1 MEKKP
6 KFTRFDV
13 LDHLTDENIVKRYL
27 EAMREDGTE
36 NEIRL
41 AENDAER
48 ACALYGINP
57 AVVGL
62 TPENNLLNQNTV
74 TTRQIRK
81 TVTA

>member
-13 LDHLTDENIVKRYL
+13 MEHLTSENVAKLYL

-36 NEIRL
+36 DEIRL
-41 AENDAER
+41 AEGDAKR
-48 ACALYGINP
+48 ACALYGFNP

-62 TPENNLLNQNTV
+62 TPENNPQNQDIL
-74 TTRQIRK
+74 TTCPKREMA
-81 TVTA
+81 TA